1 MGDSDHSLDTSD
13 EEYVPPV
20 DVEDSSDD
28 KAESSEDEEDLL
40 PAVVKKS
47 APEKVLDRDAVWN
60 EFLQETETATQR
72 LPRETPATTKPL
84 QTPSVCTNASGV
96 SAAPSY
102 LSTSSATKTS
112 ISASASSYVTSSTP
126 SKTSAAPSLAAS
138 PTPLNGIAPKRA
150 LASNDRLSD
159 ALKRLKSTAL
169 LPGAAPKLSTL
180 EKSKRDWES
189 FTQEEDIADELKLY
203 NKGKYGYVARKA
215 FESRA
220 SERQYAIVREL
231 RLKGSQKR

>member
-126 SKTSAAPSLAAS
+126 SK
-138 PTPLNGIAPKRA
+138 RA

>member
-28 KAESSEDEEDLL
+28 KAESSE
-40 PAVVKKS
+40 
-47 APEKVLDRDAVWN
+47 
-60 EFLQETETATQR
+60 
-72 LPRETPATTKPL
+72 
-84 QTPSVCTNASGV
+84 
-96 SAAPSY
+96 
-102 LSTSSATKTS
+102 
-112 ISASASSYVTSSTP
+112 
-126 SKTSAAPSLAAS
+126 TSAAPSLAAS